1 MNQLKTPVNRKKIL
15 FSERDKEIVI
25 PIEMTW
31 DFYGQQDSV
40 NEYEQTII
48 EEILNSDQDF
58 EVTRFE
64 HNEYSD
70 DSNPNV
76 KKTDINYEFNFYNP
90 SVINNPNSLLSGTW
104 QNSYLPKFKV
114 NEIYFA
120 GLPSSLNNVSTYN
133 PLAFKKS
140 FWKLDL
146 YDYVNPLIQK
156 NYITIILP
164 THQGL
169 TQTTTTGFNNQIPV
183 EIKKPKYLLD
193 YLGDKEGF
201 FIYWLKKRDYLNI
214 NQFFMSAKFFDA
226 KVGQFIRMTNR
237 PQNSLGNTTNP
248 FILNGDDYFYYKVI
262 LNYTTQKYE
271 VWNSN
276 QTLRFGTN
284 INPIV
289 WYEYVNP

>member
-1 MNQLKTPVNRKKIL
+1 MNRTKIL
-15 FSERDKEIVI
+15 FNEKDKEIVI

-40 NEYEQTII
+40 NEYEQTVI

-58 EVTRFE
+58 EITRFE
-64 HNEYSD
+64 HNQYSD
-70 DSNPNV
+70 DVSPSI
-76 KKTDINYEFNFYNP
+76 KRTDINYEFYFYNP
-90 SVINNPNSLLSGTW
+90 SVIINPTFKLPGQW
-104 QNSYLPKFKV
+104 QNSYLPKFQV
-114 NEIYFA
+114 NEINFV
-120 GLPSSLNNVSTYN
+120 GSPNLPNNTLTYN
-133 PLAFKKS
+133 PLSFKKS

-169 TQTTTTGFNNQIPV
+169 TQITSTGFNNQIPV

-214 NQFFMSAKFFDA
+214 DTFFMSAKFFDA
-226 KVGQFIRMTNR
+226 KKGQFIRMTNR
-237 PQNSLGNTTNP
+237 AQNSLSNNVNP
-248 FILNGDDYFYYKVI
+248 FILNGDDYFYYKVL
-262 LNYTTQKYE
+262 LNYTNQKYE
-271 VWNSN
+271 VWNYN
-276 QTLRFGTN
+276 QTEKFGTN
-284 INPIV
+284 IKPIV